1 VFPYIQ
7 FYDESYLTFMKIR
20 GFTGQ
25 TWAGTKFSR
34 QLLLEMPNSTF
45 DWSPLINFGDM
56 TSEQAKGL
64 HLIFALLS

>member
-1 VFPYIQ
+1 
-7 FYDESYLTFMKIR
+7 MKIR
-20 GFTGQ
+20 GFTGR

-34 QLLLEMPNSTF
+34 RLLLEMPNSTF
-45 DWSPLINFGDM
+45 DWSPLINFGDI